1 MKKIKIK
8 FDKKIINRIVSRSI
22 KYKSLIILIY
32 FFAIIIFSFKVVY
45 EDAYVKIKY
54 IDYIESEDK
63 VIANLK
69 SANRLSLKI
78 IEQINVNKLNF
89 ENKKQYEYE
98 NPFVF
103 NEPEETDME
112 LNIMPE
118 EDLTETGGDIIMI
131 NNNIIISD
139 DSIDIDT
146 IDQN

>member
-22 KYKSLIILIY
+22 RYKSLIILLY

-103 NEPEETDME
+103 NKPEEIDIE

-118 EDLTETGGDIIMI
+118 EDLAETGGDIIMI

>member
-32 FFAIIIFSFKVVY
+32 FFVIIIFSFKVVY

-54 IDYIESEDK
+54 IDYVESEDK

-103 NEPEETDME
+103 NEPEEIDME
-112 LNIMPE
+112 LNIISE
-118 EDLTETGGDIIMI
+118 EDITEIGDDIITI
-131 NNNIIISD
+131 NNNVIISD
-139 DSIDIDT
+139 DNISIDT

>member
-103 NEPEETDME
+103 NKPEEIDIE

-118 EDLTETGGDIIMI
+118 EDLAETGGDIIMI

>member
-22 KYKSLIILIY
+22 KYKSLIILLY

-103 NEPEETDME
+103 NKPEEIDIE

-118 EDLTETGGDIIMI
+118 EDLAETGGDIIMI